1 MAGATE
7 AEREAVRERLRSD
20 YLYYPEVALNI
31 VTKRGE
37 RVPFRLKGPQK
48 RLARALMRQREAGQP
63 QRAIILKA
71 RQIGMSTLSQG
82 LGIQRATQMPN
93 HLAVTVGQNRETTAA
108 LFNIGRFMWANLP
121 EQIRPP
127 AAYESGTVDRKLLQ
141 FGEPSLQMR
150 RQGMLGLNSAYETA
164 TAKSAAAARGRT
176 IHTLHLS
183 EVAFWPTDGTM
194 LAILQGV
201 PDTPESLV
209 LKEST
214 ANGDNAFKDD
224 WELAVTGASGYYA
237 MFSPWFEEDEYRRAF
252 ANDSDRAEFEHLVGS
267 GPYGED
273 EGMLL
278 SLIPEQIR
286 GWEQEAIDAGEHVEP
301 LSDEALETRV
311 LEHLNWRRWCIAA
324 KCEGSVDKFHQE
336 YPSTPDEAFLS
347 TGRKVFDAMQVTK
360 AMRHAEKMDPLVPT
374 LETPGPAVGA
384 LVGEEHKAVRARRH
398 VVVDVPQKVVWVPR
412 SRLQRGERAPW
423 RIWKLPQQ
431 AQTLTCDP
439 ETDGPFWPGQGG
451 LDKLTAPEITPSE
464 VRIPRGQYVVSCDPA
479 SDEVDEKGTEHAN
492 HAIVVIDHRTRE
504 LVAEFEAQGDADEIA
519 TQVFLAA
526 KFYNDAW
533 VVVERTGGWGLP
545 ILRRLAIDLKYPRL
559 FEQESHDKRAEARSD
574 RLGFSTDAQSKPVVI
589 AEAVTV
595 LKLAAD
601 GKPLIPSRRLLQ
613 QHLSYV
619 RDERGRM
626 KPEPGRLADVLMAW
640 AIGQLVTQLRPL
652 RPEGKR
658 EKSSGGT
665 RTFRSKR
672 DR

>member
-7 AEREAVRERLRSD
+7 AEREAVRQRLRTD
-20 YLYYPEVALNI
+20 YIFYQESAVKI

-37 RVPFRLKGPQK
+37 VVPFRLKGPQK
-48 RLARALMRQREAGQP
+48 RLNRALMRQREAGQP
-63 QRAIILKA
+63 QRAIALKA
-71 RQIGMSTLSQG
+71 RQIGISTDAQSI
-82 LGIQRATQMPN
+82 GIQRATQTPN
-93 HLAVTVGQNRETTAA
+93 HLALTVGQNRETTAA
-108 LFNIGRFMWANLP
+108 LFGIGRFMWANLP
-121 EQIRPP
+121 EQVRPP

-201 PDTPESLV
+201 PDTPESLIIM
-209 LKEST
+209 EST
-214 ANGDNAFKDD
+214 ANGDNAFKDY
-224 WELAVTGASGYYA
+224 WEMAVTGASGYYA
-237 MFSPWFEEDEYRRAF
+237 FFSPWFEEEEYARPF

-423 RIWKLPQQ
+423 RIWALPQQ
-431 AQTLTCDP
+431 AGEEVL
-439 ETDGPFWPGQGG
+439 EDG
-451 LDKLTAPEITPSE
+451 T
-464 VRIPRGQYVVSCDPA
+464 VRRIPAGQYVVSCDPA

-492 HAIVVIDHRTRE
+492 HAIVVINHRTRE

-526 KFYNDAW
+526 RFYNDAW

>member
-7 AEREAVRERLRSD
+7 AERERIRERLRTD
-20 YLYYPEVALNI
+20 YLYYPEVALKIN
-31 VTKRGE
+31 TKRGE
-37 RVPFRLKGPQK
+37 TVPFALKQPQK
-48 RLARALMRQREAGQP
+48 RLARALVRQREAGQP

-82 LGIQRATQMPN
+82 LGIQRTTQTPN

-127 AAYESGTVDRKLLQ
+127 AAYEGGTVDRKMLQ

-237 MFSPWFEEDEYRRAF
+237 MFSPWFEEEEYRRPF
-252 ANDSDRAEFEHLVGS
+252 ANEAERAEFEHLIGS

-273 EGMLL
+273 EAGLL
-278 SLIPEQIR
+278 QLIPEQIR
-286 GWEQEAIDAGEHVEP
+286 GWEQEAIDAGEIFTP
-301 LSDEALETRV
+301 LSDEALELRV
-311 LEHLNWRRWCIAA
+311 LEALNWRRWCIAA

-347 TGRKVFDAMQVTK
+347 TGRKVFDARQVMM
-360 AMRHAEKMDPLVPT
+360 AMRHAEKMDPLVATP
-374 LETPGPAVGA
+374 ETPGPAVGA
-384 LVGEEHKAVRARRH
+384 LVGEEWKSVRARRH
-398 VVVDVPQKVVWVPR
+398 VVVEIPQKVKWTPR
-412 SRLQRGERAPW
+412 SRLERGVRAPW
-423 RIWKLPQQ
+423 RLWKLPQE
-431 AQTLTCDP
+431 AGEERL
-439 ETDGPFWPGQGG
+439 EDG
-451 LDKLTAPEITPSE
+451 TTR
-464 VRIPRGQYVVSCDPA
+464 RIAAGQYVVSCDPA

-519 TQVFLAA
+519 MQVYLAA
-526 KFYNDAW
+526 RFYNDAW
-533 VVVERTGGWGLP
+533 IVVERTGGWGLP

-559 FEQESHDKRAEARSD
+559 FEQESQDRRAENRSD

-613 QHLSYV
+613 QHLSYI

-658 EKSSGGT
+658 PKSSGST
-665 RTFRSKR
+665 RTFRNR
-672 DR
+672 RER